1 MYQVRP
7 ATVDDIDAIAAF
19 TTDTF
24 TWGDYVADA
33 LPTWLS
39 LEGGLVLVATHEGAP
54 VGVSRT
60 LMLSENEAWL
70 HGARVHPDHRRRGI
84 GRRLNDACCAWARDQ
99 GALVARLMVEQW
111 NDAARAQVEG
121 IGYRRSAPWLSAT
134 LDLGSEVLPQTNGGR
149 RVPGEERLTPGRAAE
164 ADIAW
169 MSWAVSDLARTGR
182 ELFPV
187 GWHFRRT
194 RPDDLT
200 GAATRR
206 QLWHCPS
213 GWVLA
218 VGDDD
223 GELTV
228 PWFSTTD
235 LDAARLIRALIDLAD
250 GTRAE
255 RIRVMSPHIDWMD
268 EALVR
273 AGFVIAPSA
282 VYSRSLR

>member
-1 MYQVRP
+1 MYDIRP
-7 ATVDDIDAIAAF
+7 ATVDDIEGIAAF

-24 TWGDYVADA
+24 AWGDYVADA

-39 LEGGLVLVATHEGAP
+39 SEGALVLVATRDGAP

-60 LMLSENEAWL
+60 VMLSEHEAWM

-84 GRRLNDACCAWARDQ
+84 GRKLNDAGCSWAGEQ
-99 GALVARLMVEQW
+99 GALVARLMVEDW
-111 NDAARAQVEG
+111 NDAAKAQVEG
-121 IGYRRSAPWLSAT
+121 LGYRRSSPWLSAT
-134 LDLGSEVLPQTNGGR
+134 LELGSEVLPHTNGGR

-164 ADIAW
+164 ADIAL
-169 MSWAVSDLARTGR
+169 MSWVVSDLARTGR

-200 GAATRR
+200 QAATRR
-206 QLWHCPS
+206 ELWHCPS

-218 VGDDD
+218 VAGDD
-223 GELTV
+223 GEMTI

-235 LDAARLIRALIDLAD
+235 LDAARLIRAVIDLAD

-255 RIRVMSPHIDWMD
+255 RIRVMSPGVGWME
-268 EALVR
+268 EALAR
-273 AGFVIAPSA
+273 AGFAIAPSA
-282 VYSRSLR
+282 VYSLSLR